1 MKKNNEYFEIL
12 RTLNN
17 SSQLSQ
23 REMAKKLGF
32 SLGKLNYCLKE
43 LKKKGLLKLK
53 NFSNQKKKITYL
65 QYVLT
70 PKGVSERTKL
80 TMNFMQKKM
89 REYEEL
95 SNELKKYKIQ
105 DD

>member
-1 MKKNNEYFEIL
+1 M
-12 RTLNN
+12 
-17 SSQLSQ
+17 
-23 REMAKKLGF
+23 
-32 SLGKLNYCLKE
+32 
-43 LKKKGLLKLK
+43 KKKGLLKLK

>member
-1 MKKNNEYFEIL
+1 MNKNNEYFEIL

-17 SSQLSQ
+17 STQLSQ
-23 REMAKKLGF
+23 RQMAKKLGF

>member
-43 LKKKGLLKLK
+43 LRKKGLLKLK
-53 NFSNQKKKITYL
+53 NFSNQEKKIAYL

-80 TMNFMQKKM
+80 TINFMRQKM

-95 SNELKKYKIQ
+95 SKELKKYKIQ

>member
-1 MKKNNEYFEIL
+1 MG
-12 RTLNN
+12 
-17 SSQLSQ
+17 
-23 REMAKKLGF
+23 RE
-32 SLGKLNYCLKE
+32 
-43 LKKKGLLKLK
+43 
-53 NFSNQKKKITYL
+53 KKIAYL

-80 TMNFMQKKM
+80 TINFMRQKM

-95 SNELKKYKIQ
+95 SKELKKYKIQ

>member
-1 MKKNNEYFEIL
+1 MNKNNEYFEIL

-17 SSQLSQ
+17 STQLSQ
-23 REMAKKLGF
+23 RQMAKKLGF

-80 TMNFMQKKM
+80 TMNFMKKKM